1 MNEQPATQT
10 LETLLEAKYPELHVK
25 LKNHLETLRSIS
37 EDSPRYERY
46 IREQVVTY
54 DTSDDAVK
62 TGNELSETDW
72 QTLST
77 WYKALVNNPETH
89 VSDELP
95 FFFICFEWC
104 HRNVHDQEKRHREWK
119 HLLDSSRERLDSY
132 SIWQYAASRYYSDD
146 ANLESAR
153 NTAREALRIAP
164 SHIGFTNNFA
174 EILLSIIEPKLI
186 GSSETL
192 SDEDV
197 ADIEFALE
205 KFEHNVALED
215 TKVYPSFHVSMGR
228 LYTCKQNQNGQHE
241 FDKAFNEYT
250 KARELAIK
258 MYNEHDDRMKDQSS
272 YVIEMSKIIT
282 AESNTQLLK
291 NAHKFLHAFESIK
304 SDINERSE
312 KLDAKV
318 SLVEDQIDNQKLD
331 MLNFLG
337 FFSGIISFIVASI
350 QIGDDMD
357 FVSRAMLLIIMLGTL
372 LVAFGALNS
381 FIERKDQAATNQ
393 LLSKNAL
400 VMILVGVLLILLGVV
415 LKVVCFPTA

>member
-1 MNEQPATQT
+1 
-10 LETLLEAKYPELHVK
+10 
-25 LKNHLETLRSIS
+25 
-37 EDSPRYERY
+37 
-46 IREQVVTY
+46 
-54 DTSDDAVK
+54 
-62 TGNELSETDW
+62 
-72 QTLST
+72 
-77 WYKALVNNPETH
+77 
-89 VSDELP
+89 
-95 FFFICFEWC
+95 
-104 HRNVHDQEKRHREWK
+104 
-119 HLLDSSRERLDSY
+119 
-132 SIWQYAASRYYSDD
+132 
-146 ANLESAR
+146 
-153 NTAREALRIAP
+153 
-164 SHIGFTNNFA
+164 
-174 EILLSIIEPKLI
+174 
-186 GSSETL
+186 
-192 SDEDV
+192 
-197 ADIEFALE
+197 
-205 KFEHNVALED
+205 
-215 TKVYPSFHVSMGR
+215 
-228 LYTCKQNQNGQHE
+228 
-241 FDKAFNEYT
+241 
-250 KARELAIK
+250 

-381 FIERKDQAATNQ
+381 FIERKDHAVTNQ